1 MAVVGTV
8 GSGKVCCLVFNY
20 MIILINSLFGS
31 VALVLTT
38 TVSTE
43 GTAAIGWISRY

>member
-1 MAVVGTV
+1 MAVIGPV
-8 GSGKVCCLVFNY
+8 GSGKVCCSVFNY
-20 MIILINSLFGS
+20 IIILIDSLFGS

-38 TVSTE
+38 VVSTE